1 MNNPQ
6 ASVFQSVWENH
17 RKCVDEREIST
28 PTLHTIDNRFYLS
41 SHVLGTTFGV
51 QSKDTEL
58 AESFASLAEAL
69 TNAELDIM
77 SDLNGI
83 QGSSID
89 LQGYFFPADEVVQA
103 IMRPSETFNQILA
116 AFVE

>member
-1 MNNPQ
+1 MYWAQ
-6 ASVFQSVWENH
+6 HLAA
-17 RKCVDEREIST
+17 
-28 PTLHTIDNRFYLS
+28 
-41 SHVLGTTFGV
+41 

-77 SDLNGI
+77 SDLSAV
-83 QGSSID
+83 QGASID